1 MVKFVYDIKDGDE
14 VVAEYG
20 DVELYPVVFN
30 KQERNFLVNWLRFVG
45 EQIVEYR
52 DEDSDLNIAL
62 LNDILDQLED
72 KGDFEI

>member
-30 KQERNFLVNWLRFVG
+30 KEERNFLVDWLRFAG

-52 DEDSDLNIAL
+52 DKDSDLNIAL